1 MGISGSVTSLLVYL
15 NNLKLVRLGKKMLIS
30 EGCNQEGCLNKHWL
44 QKCEIQIS
52 SANPI
57 IP

>member
-44 QKCEIQIS
+44 QKCEIQI
-52 SANPI
+52 
-57 IP
+57 